1 MVQLR
6 PYQKQKI
13 KEIYDVWQS
22 HRSVMLQMPTG
33 TGKTVLFN
41 QIVKDE
47 LANNSKLLIIAHR
60 KELIDQNVAR
70 LWNDFGIR
78 AGTIMANVRADL
90 SLPVQVASIQ
100 TLNRREYPDLKP
112 SIVIIDEAHHVPA
125 KSYRELWETYPD
137 SKFLGVTATPIRL
150 SNEGFKDLFDV
161 LILSNSIDEFIQD
174 GYLAKI
180 KYIGR
185 SPILPKMDLSNI
197 AIIGGDYD
205 SEQLSQKMCE
215 EAVMANLIQSYFDHA
230 QGKKMIVFAVTTDHS
245 KSIVERYQSAGF
257 ASAHIDAD
265 TKKEERNDIINKFRS
280 GEIRILSNVGIVSEG
295 FDVTDCEVVQLARP
309 TKSLAMYLQQVG
321 RCMRPS
327 RSKPYSIVLD
337 NVGLYDE
344 FGSPKSHREWSL
356 EASPKTRPDN
366 DGDGDERFV
375 REPLEEVDETL
386 IVLEDVE
393 MNTVDELK
401 EKLAKINGEIQDLD
415 DEISDAIDKNKS
427 QSIVEILKT
436 GKEQKETERDAIR
449 RELDKALGLEQG
461 DRLKQKLEEFQYYIN
476 SFFEDADWETEEDQL
491 TFMAQLKVSYDTSK
505 EKSLA
510 TLGEI
515 IVPPKPIP
523 PFQKYPEP
531 DKHKYPEPDKHKELD
546 LWNLSPDIR
555 SRILAVYQAAFKA
568 APTLVLEDKT
578 ILNLLDRNP
587 RCSLDTIE
595 GIDAIIEIKDQY
607 NKAGYGFL
615 GKEVM
620 NKALEGVKNYLSVPS
635 LTKCM
640 SRLDTHFG
648 GSKNCTTILTNIK
661 MLHGISPSKGRR

>member
-13 KEIYDVWQS
+13 KEIYEAWEN

-47 LANNSKLLIIAHR
+47 LANNSKVLIIAHR

-230 QGKKMIVFAVTTDHS
+230 KGKKMIVFAVTTDHS
-245 KSIVERYQSAGF
+245 KSIVERYQAAGF
-257 ASAHIDAD
+257 AAAHIDAD

-295 FDVTDCEVVQLARP
+295 FDVPDCQVVQLARP

-344 FGSPKSHREWSL
+344 FGSPKRHREWSL
-356 EASPKTRPDN
+356 DASPKTRPDN
-366 DGDGDERFV
+366 DGDGDERIA

-401 EKLAKINGEIQDLD
+401 EKLAKIDSEVQDL
-415 DEISDAIDKNKS
+415 ERAISDAINSS
-427 QSIVEILKT
+427 QPQIVIDSLKT
-436 GKEQKETERDAIR
+436 AKGQKENERDAIR
-449 RELDKALGLEQG
+449 RELEKALGLEQG
-461 DRLKQKLEEFQYYIN
+461 ERLEQKLEEFQEFMDW
-476 SFFEDADWETEEDQL
+476 FFKSTVWETEEDKM
-491 TFMAQLKVSYDTSK
+491 TFMAQLKVSYDKSK
-505 EKSLA
+505 EKSVA
-510 TLGEI
+510 RLGETTI
-515 IVPPKPIP
+515 PTTTTTIPTTTTSVPTIKPPRQPDQKLEVTLHNKLINGTKQIDVFANTIKAIGIERVESLRLKTNKFDLIVDKKPPKEGYSTNNKWKQLSENRWV
-523 PFQKYPEP
+523 FACLSGE
-531 DKHKYPEPDKHKELD
+531 DKKE
-546 LWNLSPDIR
+546 I
-555 SRILAVYQAAFKA
+555 
-568 APTLVLEDKT
+568 LED
-578 ILNLLDRNP
+578 I
-587 RCSLDTIE
+587 
-595 GIDAIIEIKDQY
+595 AQQ
-607 NKAGYGFL
+607 L
-615 GKEVM
+615 GM
-620 NKALEGVKNYLSVPS
+620 SGHIQVKLS
-635 LTKCM
+635 
-640 SRLDTHFG
+640 R
-648 GSKNCTTILTNIK
+648 
-661 MLHGISPSKGRR
+661 

>member
-6 PYQKQKI
+6 PYQNQKI
-13 KEIYDVWQS
+13 KKIYEAWEN

-47 LANNSKLLIIAHR
+47 LANNSKVLIIAHR

-78 AGTIMANVRADL
+78 AGIIMANVRADL

-230 QGKKMIVFAVTTDHS
+230 KGKKMIVFAVTTDHS
-245 KSIVERYQSAGF
+245 KSIVERYQAAGF
-257 ASAHIDAD
+257 AAAHIDAD

-280 GEIRILSNVGIVSEG
+280 GEIRILSNVRIVSEG
-295 FDVTDCEVVQLARP
+295 FDVPDCQVVQLARP

-344 FGSPKSHREWSL
+344 FGSPKRHREWSL
-356 EASPKTRPDN
+356 DASPKTRPDN
-366 DGDGDERFV
+366 DGDGDERIA

-401 EKLAKINGEIQDLD
+401 EKLAKIDSEVQDL
-415 DEISDAIDKNKS
+415 ERAISDAINSS
-427 QSIVEILKT
+427 QPQIVIDSLKT
-436 GKEQKETERDAIR
+436 AKGQKENERDAIR
-449 RELDKALGLEQG
+449 RELDKALGLEKG
-461 DRLKQKLEEFQYYIN
+461 ERLEQKLEEFQEFMDW
-476 SFFEDADWETEEDQL
+476 FFKSTVWETEEDKM
-491 TFMAQLKVSYDTSK
+491 TFMAQLKVSYDKSK
-505 EKSLA
+505 EKSVA
-510 TLGEI
+510 RLGETTI
-515 IVPPKPIP
+515 PTTTTTIPTTTTTIPTTTTSVPTIKPPRQPDQKLEVTLHNKLINGTKQIDVFANTIKAIGIERVESLRLKTNKFDLIVDKKPPKEGYSTNNKWKQLSENRWV
-523 PFQKYPEP
+523 FACLSGE
-531 DKHKYPEPDKHKELD
+531 DKKE
-546 LWNLSPDIR
+546 I
-555 SRILAVYQAAFKA
+555 
-568 APTLVLEDKT
+568 LED
-578 ILNLLDRNP
+578 I
-587 RCSLDTIE
+587 
-595 GIDAIIEIKDQY
+595 AQQ
-607 NKAGYGFL
+607 L
-615 GKEVM
+615 GM
-620 NKALEGVKNYLSVPS
+620 SGHIQVKLS
-635 LTKCM
+635 
-640 SRLDTHFG
+640 R
-648 GSKNCTTILTNIK
+648 
-661 MLHGISPSKGRR
+661 

>member
-6 PYQKQKI
+6 PYQNQKI
-13 KEIYDVWQS
+13 KEIYDAWQN

-47 LANNSKLLIIAHR
+47 LANNSNLLIIAHR

-230 QGKKMIVFAVTTDHS
+230 KGKKMIVFAVTTDHS
-245 KSIVERYQSAGF
+245 KSIVERYQAVGF
-257 ASAHIDAD
+257 AAAHIDAD

-295 FDVTDCEVVQLARP
+295 FDVPDCEVVQLARP

-327 RSKPYSIVLD
+327 RNKPYCIVLD
-337 NVGLYDE
+337 NVGLYEE
-344 FGSPKSHREWSL
+344 FGSPKSHRAWSL
-356 EASPKTRPDN
+356 DASPKAKPDN
-366 DGDGDERFV
+366 IDGDGNERLARV
-375 REPLEEVDETL
+375 PLEEIDESL
-386 IVLEDVE
+386 VILEDVE

-401 EKLAKINGEIQDLD
+401 EKLAKIDSEIETL
-415 DEISDAIDKNKS
+415 ERAISDFIKS
-427 QSIVEILKT
+427 NQSQVIINPLKAE
-436 GKEQKETERDAIR
+436 KEKKENERDAIR
-449 RELDKALGLEQG
+449 RELDKALGIEQG
-461 DRLKQKLEEFQYYIN
+461 ERLEQKLEEFQYYID
-476 SFFEDADWETEEDQL
+476 SFFEDAKWETEKDRL
-491 TFMAQLKVSYDTSK
+491 TFITQLAVSFDKSK
-505 EKSLA
+505 EKSVA
-510 TLGEI
+510 TIGQI
-515 IVPPKPIP
+515 DTPIVKPISTIESTP
-523 PFQKYPEP
+523 TIKKYNP
-531 DKHKYPEPDKHKELD
+531 DEALD
-546 LWNLSPDIR
+546 LYKLSPDIR
-555 SRILAVYQAAFKA
+555 SRILAVYQEAFKA
-568 APTLVLEDKT
+568 HPTLVLTDKT
-578 ILNLLDRNP
+578 VIKLLDKNP
-587 RCSLDTIE
+587 RCSLDTVE
-595 GIDAIIEIKDQY
+595 GIDAIIKIKEQY
-607 NKAGYGFL
+607 KGAGYGFL
-615 GKEVM
+615 GKDIM
-620 NKALEGVKNYLSVPS
+620 NKAFEGVKNHLSMPS
-635 LTKCM
+635 LTKCI

-648 GSKNCTTILTNIK
+648 GSLNSTTILNNIK
-661 MLHGISPSKGRR
+661 MLHGDSPTKKAW

>member
-6 PYQKQKI
+6 PYQNQKI
-13 KEIYDVWQS
+13 KEIYDAWQN

-150 SNEGFKDLFDV
+150 SNEGFRDLFDV

-215 EAVMANLIQSYFDHA
+215 ETVMANLIQSYFDHA
-230 QGKKMIVFAVTTDHS
+230 KGKKMIVFAVTTDHS
-245 KSIVERYQSAGF
+245 KSIVERYQAAGF
-257 ASAHIDAD
+257 ATAHIDAD

-295 FDVTDCEVVQLARP
+295 FDVPDCEVVQLARP

-344 FGSPKSHREWSL
+344 FGSPKKHREWSL

-366 DGDGDERFV
+366 DGDGDERLA
-375 REPLEEVDETL
+375 REPLEEIDETL

-427 QSIVEILKT
+427 QSIIEILKT
-436 GKEQKETERDAIR
+436 GKDQKETERDAIR
-449 RELDKALGLEQG
+449 RELDKALGLEQSE
-461 DRLKQKLEEFQYYIN
+461 RLERKLEEFQYYID
-476 SFFEDADWETEEDQL
+476 SFFEDADWETEEDKL
-491 TFMAQLKVSYDTSK
+491 TFMAQLKVSYDRSK
-505 EKSLA
+505 EKSVA
-510 TLGEI
+510 TLCEI
-515 IVPPKPIP
+515 TVPIPQPVPITTTQPVPITTTQPVPTIKPPRQPDQKLEVILHNKSINGTKQIDIFANTIKAIGIERVESLRLKTNKFDLIVDKKPPKEGYSTNNKWKQISENRWV
-523 PFQKYPEP
+523 FACLSGE
-531 DKHKYPEPDKHKELD
+531 DKKE
-546 LWNLSPDIR
+546 I
-555 SRILAVYQAAFKA
+555 
-568 APTLVLEDKT
+568 LED
-578 ILNLLDRNP
+578 IAQQL
-587 RCSLDTIE
+587 
-595 GIDAIIEIKDQY
+595 
-607 NKAGYGFL
+607 
-615 GKEVM
+615 
-620 NKALEGVKNYLSVPS
+620 
-635 LTKCM
+635 
-640 SRLDTHFG
+640 
-648 GSKNCTTILTNIK
+648 
-661 MLHGISPSKGRR
+661 GISGYIQVKLSR

>member
-6 PYQKQKI
+6 SYQNQKI
-13 KEIYDVWQS
+13 KKIYEAWKN

-47 LANNSKLLIIAHR
+47 LANNSKVLIIAHR

-230 QGKKMIVFAVTTDHS
+230 KGKKMIVFAVTTDHS
-245 KSIVERYQSAGF
+245 KSIVERYQAAGF
-257 ASAHIDAD
+257 AAAHIDAD

-295 FDVTDCEVVQLARP
+295 FDVPDCQVVQLARP

-344 FGSPKSHREWSL
+344 FGSPKRHREWSL
-356 EASPKTRPDN
+356 DASPKTRPDN
-366 DGDGDERFV
+366 DGDGDERIA

-401 EKLAKINGEIQDLD
+401 EKLAKIDSEVQDL
-415 DEISDAIDKNKS
+415 ERAISDAINSS
-427 QSIVEILKT
+427 QPQIVIDSLKT
-436 GKEQKETERDAIR
+436 AKGQKENERDAIR
-449 RELDKALGLEQG
+449 RELEKALGLEQG
-461 DRLKQKLEEFQYYIN
+461 ERLEQKLEEFQEFMDW
-476 SFFEDADWETEEDQL
+476 FFKSTVWETEEDKM
-491 TFMAQLKVSYDTSK
+491 TFMAQLKVSYDKSK
-505 EKSLA
+505 EKSVA
-510 TLGEI
+510 RLGETTI
-515 IVPPKPIP
+515 PTTTTTIPTTTTTIPTTTTSVPTIKPPRQPDQKLEVTLHNKLINGTKQIDVFANTIKAIGIERVESLRLKTNKFDLIVDKKPPKEGYSTNNKWKQLSENRWV
-523 PFQKYPEP
+523 FACLSGE
-531 DKHKYPEPDKHKELD
+531 DKKE
-546 LWNLSPDIR
+546 I
-555 SRILAVYQAAFKA
+555 
-568 APTLVLEDKT
+568 LED
-578 ILNLLDRNP
+578 I
-587 RCSLDTIE
+587 
-595 GIDAIIEIKDQY
+595 AQQ
-607 NKAGYGFL
+607 L
-615 GKEVM
+615 GM
-620 NKALEGVKNYLSVPS
+620 SGHIQVKLS
-635 LTKCM
+635 
-640 SRLDTHFG
+640 R
-648 GSKNCTTILTNIK
+648 
-661 MLHGISPSKGRR
+661 